1 MMQSGLMGSS
11 AMGAM
16 GAMGVSGPTN
26 NNSTAVNPDPNIKVN
41 LENDDLWQNF
51 NKIGTEMIITK
62 MGRYDNFSFL
72 SFRHIIRNSWVF

>member
-16 GAMGVSGPTN
+16 GAMGASGPTN

-41 LENDDLWQNF
+41 LENDDLWKSF
-51 NKIGTEMIITK
+51 HKIGTEMIITK

-72 SFRHIIRNSWVF
+72 SFCHIIRNSWVF